1 MPAIIVQTTYPER
14 HLEAVVEI
22 FKKEQ
27 AEFSL
32 PDYMTQEVYVRPS
45 VEGRKSIAVHEV
57 DNGHTGEVIALV
69 NKLMLAY
76 RDVPDFTYSIDVWTE
91 ADDALKMLE

>member
-1 MPAIIVQTTYPER
+1 MSTIKATKVGIKQTER
-14 HLEAVVEI
+14 RV
-22 FKKEQ
+22 
-27 AEFSL
+27 
-32 PDYMTQEVYVRPS
+32 